1 MDRAHLPLLPLPR
14 VRGRRVV
21 APRHRAARGALVWVP
36 HPSTGLG
43 LRFYAGSWEGFLGA
57 SRSRVLWCEWS
68 CRTRVR
74 GSRAPGRP
82 AWDLWP
88 LGCAGQGAP
97 GSWSWRRAGAAP
109 PPFLSQLSAEW
120 VAQGP
125 PWVRQ
130 QGTAALA
137 LSSPQDGEDGLG
149 GLPLSA
155 ASGTPP
161 SGSGRCLE
169 PAFSAIPRGR
179 QRPEGWKRRL
189 CRGPPPWCACLH
201 ACAHAHTHAHAC
213 TPLIGRRLAALC

>member
-97 GSWSWRRAGAAP
+97 GSWSWRRAGAAL

-137 LSSPQDGEDGLG
+137 LSRPQDGEDGLG

-161 SGSGRCLE
+161 LARAGALSQPSPPSPGVGRGQKAGSAGFAEALPHGVR
-169 PAFSAIPRGR
+169 
-179 QRPEGWKRRL
+179 
-189 CRGPPPWCACLH
+189 ACTRV
-201 ACAHAHTHAHAC
+201 HTHTHTHTRAH
-213 TPLIGRRLAALC
+213 L